1 MYTSMSRIPL
11 GCLPGESK
19 HHQPFSRSVSA
30 GQKPLVIRPGMKVCA
45 FLLSALPCPTAFTPL
60 CLSAVGLSSCPEP
73 PVPGNGLKVGERYL
87 VNDVVSFQCE
97 PGYALQVEEWGFFWH
112 KKGQQQTFGRETSKF
127 CLVFLSLRGTL
138 TFPACRAPC
147 GAGTILLRFALVGFL
162 LLFFPSRYLSCP
174 SKNLCNQMLM
184 KWGEVSCPD

>member
-1 MYTSMSRIPL
+1 MDVYTSMSRIPL

-97 PGYALQVEEWGFFWH
+97 PGYALQVEEWGFFGTKRDNSKH
-112 KKGQQQTFGRETSKF
+112 LGGRPPNSVSF
-127 CLVFLSLRGTL
+127 FSLSGALSHFLH
-138 TFPACRAPC
+138 
-147 GAGTILLRFALVGFL
+147 AGHCAALE
-162 LLFFPSRYLSCP
+162 LS
-174 SKNLCNQMLM
+174 SSALH
-184 KWGEVSCPD
+184 W